1 MAVNLSPVGGVAAQF
16 FTNTGA
22 VLTGG
27 KLYTYAAGTTTPVT
41 TYTSGSGGAV
51 WTNPIVLNAAGRVPD
66 SGEIWLVDGV
76 SYKFVLKD
84 STDVLIAT
92 YDNIT
97 GINSNFINY
106 TNQQQIITATAG
118 QTVFTLTTMEY
129 QPGTGSLSV
138 FVDGVNQYGP
148 GAQYAFTETNSTTV
162 TFTSGLHV
170 GASLKFTTSEINGSS
185 YGTAFQISYTPP
197 FTNSVGT
204 NVGAKLAQVVN
215 VKDFGA
221 KGDGST
227 NDATAFTN
235 AISYCAANNL
245 CLYVPSVSS
254 YYNIATNITV
264 SCKFSAGNYRVF
276 GGAGVISFNANTTEV
291 VYSSWFN
298 SDTPA
303 STIFASGNVPNWVKL
318 DTGVEHKIKDN
329 APAATTYQTRTF
341 VSGAGFPSQAKGVG
355 AYRIDVADSAAVLAD
370 PTKKGVLYGIVM
382 TIDPVVARSNI
393 PYDDATGLLIQNGG
407 TQKATD
413 AIYIGNGS
421 PATVQWNAILS
432 CDASS
437 SVGIS
442 MNAYCETYGI
452 DLAFGSYGYGAMR
465 IPNASAFLARNGAN
479 NDDVPLFRLDSTNT
493 LKFGSAGW
501 PINLAPFTD
510 NTQSMGI
517 ATNRWSVIYAG
528 TGTINTSDATQKQ
541 DVADLTV
548 AEQAVAKSI
557 KGLIKTF
564 RFKDAI
570 AQKGDDARTH
580 VGVMAQDVA
589 AAFAEQG
596 LDANKYGMFCADTY
610 VDEDGAEQTVYGVR
624 YEELL
629 AFVISAL

>member
-1 MAVNLSPVGGVAAQF
+1 MAVNLSPVGGIAAQF

-27 KLYTYAAGTTTPVT
+27 KLYTYLAGTTTPAA
-41 TYTSGSGGAV
+41 TYTTSAGNVAR
-51 WTNPIVLNAAGRVPD
+51 TNPIVLDAAGRVPG
-66 SGEIWLVDGV
+66 SGEIWLTVGV
-76 SYKFVLKD
+76 AYKFVLTD
-84 STDVLIAT
+84 STDVLIGT
-92 YDNIT
+92 YDNVSSSVNT
-97 GINSNFINY
+97 DASLVTY
-106 TNQQQIITATAG
+106 TPA
-118 QTVFTLTTMEY
+118 
-129 QPGTGSLSV
+129 GTGAV
-138 FVDGVNQYGP
+138 
-148 GAQYAFTETNSTTV
+148 TTTV
-162 TFTSGLHV
+162 
-170 GASLKFTTSEINGSS
+170 
-185 YGTAFQISYTPP
+185 Q
-197 FTNSVGT
+197 
-204 NVGAKLAQVVN
+204 AKLRQIVN
-215 VKDFGA
+215 VQDFGA
-221 KGDGST
+221 VGNGST
-227 NDATAFTN
+227 NDTAAFTA

-254 YYNIATNITV
+254 YYNIDTSITV

-276 GGAGVISFNANTTEV
+276 GGAGTISFNANTTEV

-318 DTGVEHKIKDN
+318 DTGVEHKIKDD
-329 APAATTYQTRTF
+329 APTATTYQTRTF
-341 VSGAGFPSQAKGVG
+341 VSGAGYPNQDKGVG

-370 PTKKGVLYGIVM
+370 PTKAGVLYGIVM
-382 TIDPVVARSNI
+382 TIDPVVSRSNI

-421 PATVQWNAILS
+421 PATVQWNAIFS

-437 SVGIS
+437 TVGIS
-442 MNAYCETYGI
+442 LNAYCETYGI
-452 DLAFGSYGYGAMR
+452 DLAFGSYGYSAIR
-465 IPNASAFLARNGAN
+465 LPNNSYVVARNGAN
-479 NDDVPLFRLDSTNT
+479 NDDVPLFKLDATNT
-493 LKFGSAGW
+493 LKFGSASW
-501 PINLAPFTD
+501 AINLAPFTD

-564 RFKDAI
+564 RFKDAVVR
-570 AQKGDDARTH
+570 KGNDARTH

-610 VDEDGAEQTVYGVR
+610 IDEDGVEQTVYGVR

>member
-1 MAVNLSPVGGVAAQF
+1 MAVFLSPVGGVAAQF
-16 FTNTGA
+16 FTNTGS

-27 KLYTYAAGTTTPVT
+27 KLYTYLAGTTTPAA
-41 TYTSGSGGAV
+41 TYTSATGITFN
-51 WTNPIVLNAAGRVPD
+51 TNPIVLDAAGRVPN
-66 SGEIWLVDGV
+66 SGEIWLGQSVQ
-76 SYKFVLKD
+76 YKFVLKD
-84 STDVLIAT
+84 SNDVLIGT
-92 YDNIT
+92 YDNVT
-97 GINSNFINY
+97 GINSNFVNY
-106 TNQQQIITATAG
+106 NALEEIQTATAG
-118 QTVFTLTTMEY
+118 QTVFNLTNLY
-129 QPGTGSLSV
+129 QPGTNTLSV
-138 FVDGVNQYGP
+138 FVDGVNQYDGSS
-148 GAQYAFTETNSTTV
+148 YSYTETNSTTV
-162 TFTSGLHV
+162 TFTAGLHV
-170 GASLKFTTSEINGSS
+170 GALVKFTTAVTLSAGVTSS
-185 YGTAFQISYTPP
+185 NLVTYQPAGTGAVATTVQ
-197 FTNSVGT
+197 
-204 NVGAKLAQVVN
+204 AKLRQTISVI
-215 VKDFGA
+215 DFGA
-221 KGDGST
+221 VGDGT
-227 NDATAFTN
+227 TDDTAAFTS
-235 AISYCAANNL
+235 AIAYCLANNL

-254 YYNIATNITV
+254 FYNIATNITV

-318 DTGVEHKIKDN
+318 DTGVEHKIKDD
-329 APAATTYQTRTF
+329 APSATTYQTRTF

-421 PATVQWNAILS
+421 PVGVQWNSILS
-432 CDASS
+432 CDATAT
-437 SVGIS
+437 VGIS
-442 MNAYCETYGI
+442 LNAYCETYGI
-452 DLAFGSYGYGAMR
+452 DLAFGSYGYNAMR
-465 IPNASAFLARNGAN
+465 LPNNSYVAARNAAN
-479 NDDVPLFRLDSTNT
+479 TDDVPLFKLDATNT
-493 LKFGSAGW
+493 LKFGSAAW

-510 NTQSMGI
+510 NTQKMGI

-548 AEQAVAKSI
+548 AEKAVATSI

-564 RFKDAI
+564 RFKDAV
-570 AQKGDDARTH
+570 AKKGSNARTH
-580 VGVMAQDVA
+580 VGVRAQDVA

-610 VDEDGAEQTVYGVR
+610 IDEDGAEQTVYGVR